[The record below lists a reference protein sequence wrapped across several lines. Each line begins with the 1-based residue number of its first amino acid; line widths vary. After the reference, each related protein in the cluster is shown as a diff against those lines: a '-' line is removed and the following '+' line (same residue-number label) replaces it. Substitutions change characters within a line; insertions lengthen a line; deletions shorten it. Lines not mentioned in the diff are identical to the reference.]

1 VIGCEIR
8 EIEWKREQKSDY
20 DRPAATEDWAPSQI
34 LRPVQERKKCGHRQR
49 ILCLRSRRRWMAA
62 EIPSGISLM
71 MISAANKSATVP
83 RKAPR
88 KKPTG
93 VFTRDK
99 RRLLP
104 TAPAMTLVAPPTTT
118 VMKAGATNCWPMK
131 G

>member
-1 VIGCEIR
+1 MSEVG
-8 EIEWKREQKSDY
+8 
-20 DRPAATEDWAPSQI
+20 
-34 LRPVQERKKCGHRQR
+34 
-49 ILCLRSRRRWMAA
+49 RRWTAA

-93 VFTRDK
+93 VFTRDR

-131 G
+131 GMMDVVGASNAPDSPASAAPSVKVIR